1 VIGSEVYR
9 SRLDGMGKKFSGE
22 CSCPAFSDWGFCKH
36 LVATALAAN
45 DLRPGE
51 LEKTANGLTKICD
64 FLRAKG
70 VEPLVEIIMGLTER
84 DPDLLRNIELAAT
97 MATADDQTL
106 FVRLKKAITEA
117 ARTHGFIEY
126 REARVWAEQI
136 EHLLD
141 QVASLVAGGRVTLA
155 LRLLD
160 YFFTRMDDALN
171 SLDDS
176 DGQGGGVYAKGCE
189 IHLAACRAAKP
200 DPVALAR
207 DLFARETDST
217 WDFFHGASEAY
228 GDILGDVGLAEY
240 RRLANEAWQKIK
252 PLQAGGRQ
260 AHDEQFNVRY
270 RLCVTSTAGPYG
282 DTQLYER

>member
-1 VIGSEVYR
+1 
-9 SRLDGMGKKFSGE
+9 
-22 CSCPAFSDWGFCKH
+22 
-36 LVATALAAN
+36 
-45 DLRPGE
+45 
-51 LEKTANGLTKICD
+51 
-64 FLRAKG
+64 
-70 VEPLVEIIMGLTER
+70 
-84 DPDLLRNIELAAT
+84 
-97 MATADDQTL
+97 
-106 FVRLKKAITEA
+106 
-117 ARTHGFIEY
+117 
-126 REARVWAEQI
+126 
-136 EHLLD
+136 
-141 QVASLVAGGRVTLA
+141 LA